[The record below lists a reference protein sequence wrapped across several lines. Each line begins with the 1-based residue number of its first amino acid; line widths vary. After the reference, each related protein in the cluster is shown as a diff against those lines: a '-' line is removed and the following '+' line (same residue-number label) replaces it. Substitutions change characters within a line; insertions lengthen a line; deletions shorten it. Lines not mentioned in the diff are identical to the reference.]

1 MRDESHHPLI
11 EVTVSALVVE
21 RKRLIQTGIGWVVSD
36 MAKVHPSVAAI
47 LVEWHFADLSTEVIR
62 RHTRHLPDHEQ
73 YKMRKRDFGQ
83 RRGPRRASR

>member
-21 RKRLIQTGIGWVVSD
+21 RTRLIQTGIGWVVSD

-47 LVEWHFADLSTEVIR
+47 LVERHFADLSAEVIR
-62 RHTRHLPDHEQ
+62 RHTRHLSDHEQ

-83 RRGPRRASR
+83 RRGPRRANR